1 MQKSYRMVGDF
12 LDKAASAPHLEQL
25 GAGQKFL
32 IEALDK
38 SPGQPTVAHRLVMDS
53 FCYKRDALKGGAIQ
67 EFLKKCYID
76 SGGTFSQG
84 EATRPMMDWLG
95 SFRNLGCHKRTAS
108 ILWGIYGVRFAL
120 TGEFDVVID

>member
-76 SGGTFSQG
+76 SGGTFPQG
-84 EATRPMMDWLG
+84 EAHLFSSWLYT
-95 SFRNLGCHKRTAS
+95 FRDLWGHKRTAS
-108 ILWGIYGVRFAL
+108 ILWGIHGVRFAL